1 MLSLKRD
8 TATRYDGH
16 SLGKQFSEL
25 RASLHR
31 EVFKEGGDVVNR
43 TIVEPFRFIGSGTDG
58 FVRREVA
65 RYYATILFPVAR
77 CGTVVARRGDDTL

>member
-16 SLGKQFSEL
+16 GLGKELSEL

-31 EVFKEGGDVVNR
+31 DVFQEGGDVVNR
-43 TIVEPFRFIGSGTDG
+43 TIVEPFGFIGSCTDG